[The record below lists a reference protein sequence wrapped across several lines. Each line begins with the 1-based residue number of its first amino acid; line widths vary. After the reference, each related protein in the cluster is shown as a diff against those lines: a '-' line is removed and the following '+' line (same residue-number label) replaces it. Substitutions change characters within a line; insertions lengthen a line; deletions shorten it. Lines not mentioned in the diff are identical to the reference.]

1 MAHLLREMR
10 SQYYSWTI
18 HVEEHKRT
26 FLAMLKNSLV
36 CEVGLATGD
45 SNKRQGGLRTLDL
58 FDLLDI
64 FIYIKDKHCID

>member
-45 SNKRQGGLRTLDL
+45 SNKRQGGPHQPCQDECNPLENN
-58 FDLLDI
+58 FQA
-64 FIYIKDKHCID
+64 